1 MTTINDDGG
10 TVRPGDGDAVERGM
24 RLGSGSAVER
34 GARPL
39 LEVHGLTKTY
49 RSKSVSARLRRAN
62 EVKALREVSFDVMRG
77 ETLGLVGES
86 GSGKSTAASCVL
98 RLTEPDSGSVTF
110 DGVDVRALSKA
121 ELRRLRSRMQIVFQD
136 PYGSLDPRFSVRE
149 LVEEPL
155 LVHGLR
161 DEKARRERALQML
174 ERVGL
179 SASQAELN
187 AHAFSGGQRQRIAI
201 ARALVLNPELV
212 VLDEPVTALDVSV
225 QAQVLNLLTELQ
237 KELNLTYLFIVHDL
251 AVAQYLCHRIAVM
264 YLGEIVEMA
273 SSQELFDNPL
283 HPYTVTLL
291 MAAPVPDPDVMAGR
305 RTALGTTAPAGSKPG
320 PGCPLQP
327 RCPVGMNRPEC
338 SSQRPLLREVAP
350 GHLVACHYPGE
361 LKAAVAAPLAN
372 TAIPESP
379 LNP

>member
-1 MTTINDDGG
+1 MNTTKD
-10 TVRPGDGDAVERGM
+10 E
-24 RLGSGSAVER
+24 SAD
-34 GARPL
+34 RPL
-39 LEVHGLTKTY
+39 LEVRGL
-49 RSKSVSARLRRAN
+49 SKSYRAKAAGVRLRRST
-62 EVKALREVSFDVMRG
+62 EFKALREVSFDVMRG

-86 GSGKSTAASCVL
+86 GSGKSTAAACVL
-98 RLTEPDSGSVTF
+98 RLIEADSGSVRF
-110 DGVDVRALSKA
+110 DGIDVRALSKP

-155 LVHGLR
+155 LVHGMLDAR
-161 DEKARRERALQML
+161 LRRERALQML

-179 SASQAELN
+179 SASQAERN

-225 QAQVLNLLTELQ
+225 QAQILNLLTELQ
-237 KELNLTYLFIVHDL
+237 QELNLTYLFIVHDL

-264 YLGEIVEMA
+264 YLGEIIEIA
-273 SSQELFDNPL
+273 PSQELFDNPL

-291 MAAPVPDPDVMAGR
+291 MAAPVPDPDEMENR
-305 RTALGTTAPAGSKPG
+305 RSALSATTTSGSKAEQ
-320 PGCPLQP
+320 GCPLRP
-327 RCPVGMNRPEC
+327 RCPVGVNRPEC
-338 SSQRPLLREVAP
+338 ASLRPALREIAP

-361 LKAAVAAPLAN
+361 MRAAAAGPVAN
-372 TAIPESP
+372 TIPTS
-379 LNP
+379 L